1 MTSNYA
7 RVSEMVARL
16 WGGSPLAQPTLAI
29 DGPRC
34 VLRHQ
39 NGVSTSFE
47 LTRADCDLSNTDLE
61 ARVVGPAVE
70 TLRANVRAK
79 SAKPAKE

>member
-1 MTSNYA
+1 MTSNYQ

-16 WGGSPLAQPTLAI
+16 WGGSPLAQPTLAV

-39 NGVSTSFE
+39 NGAYVSFD
-47 LTRADCDLSNTDLE
+47 LTRIDRDLSDADLE
-61 ARVVGPAVE
+61 THVVGPVVDL
-70 TLRANVRAK
+70 LRANVRTK
-79 SAKPAKE
+79 SAKKE